1 MKNKYLIEKINDF
14 YKKAKIDLESL
25 KYLEKFITSEK
36 DPKFFFTMTS
46 INKIGINPQST
57 YNTPIGIYS
66 YPLTQE
72 YYEKLVKN
80 KLPFAGNQRYIN
92 LFSISDSVNNLS
104 YYDNLL
110 SDYKKLSQIYDNI
123 EEVAENAFDTAY
135 KRNDV
140 SKFWNLTRILSKNA
154 IKWNALLRNLGYTNF
169 YDPGDSIIHTNE
181 PTQFVVLDPRIIIPI
196 ESFENPFNKNN
207 KIHNISIPFAANLK
221 EEDFNNILKS
231 KNHIMIANML
241 AIKEQEIKPYQI
253 AYLFSKDFDE
263 MILYIFLMRIYKNK
277 YLKNDERLLK
287 FVLYKTF
294 RYDDVA
300 EEVFKIMN
308 NYNDNEYVFS
318 DYGTENGIAINS
330 YGEISFHKDEKI
342 HNIFGPAKIYG
353 KVKKYYYEGRE
364 YSSIYN
370 DEEWKYYLSI
380 IQNNANK

>member
-140 SKFWNLTRILSKNA
+140 SKFWNLTRILSKTP

-169 YDPGDSIIHTNE
+169 YDPGDGVIHTNE

-207 KIHNISIPFAANLK
+207 KIHNISIPFEANLK
-221 EEDFNNILKS
+221 EEDINKILKS
-231 KNHIMIANML
+231 KNYSGITNML
-241 AIKEQEIKPYQI
+241 QSVEQKIKPYQM
-253 AYLFSKDFDE
+253 AYLFNQDFKPRE
-263 MILYIFLMRIYKNK
+263 FYEFLRRIYKNK
-277 YLKNDERLLK
+277 YLKDDERLLK
-287 FVLYKTF
+287 FILYKTF
-294 RYDDVA
+294 SYDDIV
-300 EEVFKIMN
+300 EEVFKIIN
-308 NYNDNEYVFS
+308 NYDDKYVFS
-318 DYGTENGIAINS
+318 DYGTENGISIDI
-330 YGEISFHKDEKI
+330 YGVICFHKDKKI
-342 HNIFGPAKIYG
+342 HNISGPAKIYG
-353 KVKKYYYEGRE
+353 KVKKYYYEGNE
-364 YSSIYN
+364 YPGIDS
-370 DEEWKYYLSI
+370 DEEWKYYLNI
-380 IQNNANK
+380 IQNNDNK

>member
-1 MKNKYLIEKINDF
+1 
-14 YKKAKIDLESL
+14 
-25 KYLEKFITSEK
+25 
-36 DPKFFFTMTS
+36 MTS
-46 INKIGINPQST
+46 INKIGINPQSQ

-104 YYDNLL
+104 YYDNLS
-110 SDYKKLSQIYDNI
+110 SDYKKLSQIYNNI
-123 EEVAENAFDTAY
+123 EEVAKNAFDTAY

-169 YDPGDSIIHTNE
+169 YDPGDGVIHINE

-196 ESFENPFNKNN
+196 ESFENPFNEND
-207 KIHNISIPFAANLK
+207 KIYNLSIPFSANLK
-221 EEDFNNILKS
+221 EEDFNKILKS
-231 KNHIMIANML
+231 KDYGRITNIL
-241 AIKEQEIKPYQI
+241 KVGEQKIKPYQI
-253 AYLFSKDFDE
+253 VYLFNQDFE
-263 MILYIFLMRIYKNK
+263 RHQFYEFLRRMYKNK
-277 YLKNDERLLK
+277 YLKDDERLLK
-287 FVLYKTF
+287 FILKKTF
-294 RYDDVA
+294 FYNDVV
-300 EEVFKIMN
+300 EEIFKIIN
-308 NYNDNEYVFS
+308 NYDDNEYIFS

-330 YGEISFHKDEKI
+330 YGEISFHKDKKI
-342 HNIFGPAKIYG
+342 HNISGPAKIYG
-353 KVKKYYYEGRE
+353 KVKKYYYEGKE
-364 YSSIYN
+364 YPRIYN